1 MHILSKILLFPFT
14 ILYGLGVGA
23 RNLLYDLELLKSVKY
38 NLPVISVGNLTVGG
52 AGKTPHVEYLIELLK
67 DYLNVATLSR
77 GYKRKSKGFKFIQE
91 KDSVLSSGDEPL
103 QYKKKYPQMVVAVS
117 ESRALG
123 IPQIIKNYPQTN
135 VVLLD
140 DAFQHRSIEPGLNIL
155 LTDYS
160 NLYVDDYL
168 LPAGRLRE
176 WRSAAQ
182 RADVIIVTK
191 CPFNAEE
198 IDGKDILERLDA
210 TENQK
215 VFFSYYQYGHPYYMY
230 NSNYRVDLKNVD
242 SIVLVSAIAKLDY
255 LMDYLDERVETVS
268 NFKYEDHHLYSEHEV
283 SLIKQAHEMNP
294 DEKKLILSTEKDAT
308 RLDLHRQ
315 FLIENKL
322 PVYILPVKVAFH
334 YEEGRTF
341 DDYIKDF
348 LLKFKI

>member
-1 MHILSKILLFPFT
+1 LGIVSKILLFPFT
-14 ILYGLGVGA
+14 ILYGLAVGL

-52 AGKTPHVEYLIELLK
+52 AGKTPHVEYLVELLK
-67 DYLNVATLSR
+67 DYLNLATLSR
-77 GYKRKSKGFKFIQE
+77 GYKRKTKGFKFIQTQ
-91 KDSVLSSGDEPL
+91 DSVLVSGDEPL
-103 QYKKKYPQMVVAVS
+103 QYKKKYPEMVVAVS

-123 IPQIIKNYPQTN
+123 IPQIVKNYPGTN

-160 NLYVDDYL
+160 NLYVDDLL

-176 WRSAAQ
+176 WRSAAS
-182 RADVIIVTK
+182 RADVIIVSK
-191 CPFNAEE
+191 CPFDANQIDKEGIIRRINPNA
-198 IDGKDILERLDA
+198 D
-210 TENQK
+210 QK

-230 NSNYRVDLKNVD
+230 NPNYKIDLREID

-255 LMDYLDERVETVS
+255 LMEYLDERVETVS
-268 NFKYEDHHLYSEHEV
+268 NFKFEDHHIYTEHEV
-283 SLIKQAHEMNP
+283 SLINQAHEMNA
-294 DEKKLILSTEKDAT
+294 DQKKLILSTEKDAT
-308 RLDLHRQ
+308 RLDLHRKY
-315 FLIENKL
+315 LLDKKL

-334 YEEGRTF
+334 YQEGRTF

>member
-1 MHILSKILLFPFT
+1 LGIVSKILLFPFT
-14 ILYGLGVGA
+14 ILYGLAVGL

-52 AGKTPHVEYLIELLK
+52 AGKTPHVEYLVELLK
-67 DYLNVATLSR
+67 DYLNLATLSR
-77 GYKRKSKGFKFIQE
+77 GYKRKTKGFKFIQTQ
-91 KDSVLSSGDEPL
+91 DSVLVSGDEPL
-103 QYKKKYPQMVVAVS
+103 QYKKKYPEMVVAVS

-123 IPQIIKNYPQTN
+123 IPQIVKNYPETN

-160 NLYVDDYL
+160 NLYVDDLL

-176 WRSAAQ
+176 WRSAAS
-182 RADVIIVTK
+182 RADVIIVSK
-191 CPFNAEE
+191 CPFDANQINKEDIIRRINPNA
-198 IDGKDILERLDA
+198 D
-210 TENQK
+210 QK
-215 VFFSYYQYGHPYYMY
+215 VFFSYYQYGQPYYMY
-230 NSNYRVDLKNVD
+230 NPNYKIDLREID

-255 LMDYLDERVETVS
+255 LMEYLDERVETVS
-268 NFKYEDHHLYSEHEV
+268 NFKFEDHHIYTEHEV
-283 SLIKQAHEMNP
+283 SLINQAHELNA
-294 DEKKLILSTEKDAT
+294 DQKKLILSTEKDAT
-308 RLDLHRQ
+308 RLDLHRKY
-315 FLIENKL
+315 LRDKKL

-334 YEEGRTF
+334 YQEGRTF

>member
-1 MHILSKILLFPFT
+1 M
-14 ILYGLGVGA
+14 GVGM

-77 GYKRKSKGFKFIQE
+77 GYKRKSKGFKFVQIQ
-91 KDSVLSSGDEPL
+91 DSVLASGDEPL
-103 QYKKKYPQMVVAVS
+103 QYKKKYPEMVVAVS

-123 IPQIIKNYPQTN
+123 IPEIVKNYPSTN
-135 VVLLD
+135 VILLD
-140 DAFQHRSIEPGLNIL
+140 DAFQHRAIEPGLNIL

-160 NLYVDDYL
+160 NLYVDDLL

-182 RADVIIVTK
+182 RADIIVVTK
-191 CPFNAEE
+191 CPFDSDM
-198 IDGKDILERLDA
+198 IDKNGIIQRLNI
-210 TENQK
+210 TESQK
-215 VFFSYYQYGHPYYMY
+215 VFFSYYKYGDPYYMY
-230 NSNYRVDLKNVD
+230 NANYRVKLAQVE

-255 LMDYLDERVETVS
+255 LMEYLDTHVETVS
-268 NFKYEDHHLYSEHEV
+268 NFKFEDHHIYTEHEV
-283 SLIKQAHEMNP
+283 SLLAQAHQENVS
-294 DEKKLILSTEKDAT
+294 EKKLILSTEKDAT
-308 RLDLHRQ
+308 RLDLHRKY
-315 FLIENKL
+315 LLDKKL

-334 YEEGRTF
+334 YAEGRTF